1 MKVSFAWPLPRKR
14 IASQKPLKESRPS
27 LFKVMTTAYIGIG
40 SNLGEKH
47 KNCLKAI
54 EMIGQIP
61 GCKTIK
67 QSDLYL
73 TKPVGV
79 EDQDWYVNGVI
90 TLRTDL
96 SPQDLL
102 HHLMSI
108 EAKMGRVRRERW
120 ESRIIDLDILFFGQE
135 IIYEENLTVP
145 HPRLHLRRFVL
156 IPMTQIAPDL
166 IHPSLGLTM
175 AELSEK
181 CPENGQV
188 VMPVKE

>member
-1 MKVSFAWPLPRKR
+1 
-14 IASQKPLKESRPS
+14 
-27 LFKVMTTAYIGIG
+27 MTTAYIGIG

-61 GCKTIK
+61 GCKPIK

-90 TLRTDL
+90 TLRTNL

-102 HHLMSI
+102 NHLMSI
-108 EAKMGRVRRERW
+108 EEKMGRVRRERW

-135 IIYEENLTVP
+135 IIHEKHLTVP
-145 HPRLHLRRFVL
+145 HPRLHSRRFVL
-156 IPMTQIAPDL
+156 MPMTQIAPDL
-166 IHPSLGLTM
+166 THPTLGLTM
-175 AELSEK
+175 AELLGK
-181 CPENGQV
+181 CPEDDQV
-188 VMPVKE
+188 VIPVKE

>member
-1 MKVSFAWPLPRKR
+1 
-14 IASQKPLKESRPS
+14 
-27 LFKVMTTAYIGIG
+27 MTTAYIGVG

-54 EMIGQIP
+54 EMVGQIP
-61 GCKTIK
+61 GCKLIEN
-67 QSDLYL
+67 SDLYL

-102 HHLMSI
+102 NGLMSI
-108 EAKMGRVRRERW
+108 EEKMGRVRRERW

-135 IIYEENLTVP
+135 IINEKDLKVP
-145 HPRLHLRRFVL
+145 HPRLHSRRFVL
-156 IPMTQIAPDL
+156 VPMTQIAPDL
-166 IHPSLGLTM
+166 THPSLGLTM
-175 AELSEK
+175 AELLGK
-181 CPENGQV
+181 CPEDGQAV
-188 VMPVKE
+188 VPVKE